1 MSKGKKSVCLVAGTR
16 PEVIKLAPV
25 YFALQQSDLLQ
36 PIWLSTGQHRQML
49 DQAMSAFGLHADFD
63 LDLMQEG
70 QSLTDLTSRALLGV
84 SSLLSELKPDAVI
97 VQGDTTTVLS
107 TALAAFYQKIQIG
120 HVEAGLRTYDMNSPW
135 PEEMNRRLI
144 APICRWNFSP
154 TEQARANL
162 LSEKTNP
169 NLCHVTGNTVIDSLL
184 WMNNKIQ
191 ANPEKSDE
199 CLSRLGVP
207 IPFWKRFIEDKK
219 AKWILLT
226 LHRRESFGEGLE
238 NICLA
243 LREILEKH
251 PDCGLLC
258 PMHLNPSARGPVM
271 KYLAG
276 LEQVAL
282 VEPAGYEDFIFLMNR
297 CHFIVS
303 DSGGV
308 QEEAPTLGKPVLVVR
323 ETSERMEG
331 VEAGTCRLVG
341 TDKKSIVQEASL
353 LLNDS
358 SEYSSRSALK
368 NPYGDG
374 KAALRIC
381 KILEAELQ

>member
-1 MSKGKKSVCLVAGTR
+1 MSIIKRTVCLVAGTR

-25 YFALQQSDLLQ
+25 YFALQQSERLK

-49 DQAMSAFGLHADFD
+49 DQAMSAFGIEADFD

-70 QSLTDLTSRALLGV
+70 QTLPDLTSRTIQKV
-84 SSLLSELKPDAVI
+84 SSLFLELKPDAVI

-107 TALAAFYQKIQIG
+107 SALAAFYQKIKIG
-120 HVEAGLRTYDMNSPW
+120 HVEAGLRTYDMSSPW

-154 TEQARANL
+154 TNQAMKNL
-162 LSEKTNP
+162 LSENITENY
-169 NLCHVTGNTVIDSLL
+169 CHVTGNTVIDSLL
-184 WMNNKIQ
+184 WMKDKIES
-191 ANPEKSDE
+191 NPAKSSE
-199 CLSRLGVP
+199 CRDRLG
-207 IPFWKRFIEDKK
+207 ISNNFWNRFIEAKHE
-219 AKWILLT
+219 KWILLT
-226 LHRRESFGEGLE
+226 LHRRESFGDGLE
-238 NICLA
+238 SICLA
-243 LREILEKH
+243 LREILEKN
-251 PDCGLLC
+251 PDYGLLC
-258 PMHLNPSARGPVM
+258 PMHLNPLAREPVM
-271 KYLAG
+271 KYLHG

-282 VEPAGYEDFIFLMNR
+282 IEPAGYEDFIFLMNR

-341 TDKKSIVQEASL
+341 TDLKSIAREANL
-353 LLNDS
+353 LICNPN
-358 SEYSSRSALK
+358 EYSLRSALK

-374 KAALRIC
+374 KAAVRITE
-381 KILEAELQ
+381 ILELEL